1 MRRRLPRWHRHCRG
15 RGGDRG
21 RPLFAGVGDRRD
33 QISDLAQ
40 GGPNLTRNLRP
51 RLRCGGGRRVVG
63 VGSSAVAVVDP
74 VPVVASESRA
84 PLLFVGARSGL
95 GVAGPV
101 SFELLWVDTDPS
113 DSEAGVVA
121 AGGSAVSEAA
131 NVDGFA
137 VRASVDG
144 VAGALTVVS
153 PRPASAFSMPS
164 GIATARSWAS
174 VIGLKIGISRNL
186 VGWPGE
192 MLRS

>member
-1 MRRRLPRWHRHCRG
+1 M
-15 RGGDRG
+15 DE
-21 RPLFAGVGDRRD
+21 FAGV
-33 QISDLAQ
+33 
-40 GGPNLTRNLRP
+40 
-51 RLRCGGGRRVVG
+51 V
-63 VGSSAVAVVDP
+63 SSAVAVADP
-74 VPVVASESRA
+74 VPVVASDSRA
-84 PLLFVGARSGL
+84 PLLFVGAGSGL

-101 SFELLWVDTDPS
+101 SFELLRVDTDPS

-121 AGGSAVSEAA
+121 AGGSAVSKAA

-137 VRASVDG
+137 IRATHG

-174 VIGLKIGISRNL
+174 VIGLKIGISRKL